1 MLIVLCNSLLLWKV
15 GLYFSRCTPLA
26 WACKIL
32 KIKPLLTLSTP
43 GSGKTHTMQGP
54 IDPSSEYRG
63 IIPRS
68 MEQVFKVTA
77 LVLRTGFSTLYN
89 IGVLS
94 GVFEPLIW
102 IHIRWLNIVM
112 CWSEVLS
119 WAQLLLVLKGVISDG
134 RRDGWTRLELRV
146 HCLLFGDLQWEPAR
160 SYQQVS
166 YSVLLINL

>member
-68 MEQVFKVTA
+68 MEQVFKVTSLFQRA
-77 LVLRTGFSTLYN
+77 GFSTLYN
-89 IGVLS
+89 ICGLS
-94 GVFEPLIW
+94 GVLEPLIW
-102 IHIRWLNIVM
+102 IHVRRLNIVM
-112 CWSEVLS
+112 CWSEALS
-119 WAQLLLVLKGVISDG
+119 WAQLSLILKLGCNF
-134 RRDGWTRLELRV
+134 RREKRWLNKAGTTCSL
-146 HCLLFGDLQWEPAR
+146 PP
-160 SYQQVS
+160 S
-166 YSVLLINL
+166 